1 MTQWWNEDEAQTSPP
16 RSEHSGTVASHLSH
30 VVRVKIWQ
38 QPGSP
43 NSCSEMKVF
52 LSTHLPNRLPIPNSS
67 GRGSAQTSHSGKLRL
82 CVRVLLDAKS
92 HFQLAFFWPF
102 QKFAKGSFCPNVD
115 SPSIP
120 PHNVENNNRPTTWMC
135 FTHSL
140 RLRHHT
146 TRCVSCKMR
155 LVNVTSSIWT
165 ISDGAPQGCEL
176 SPLLFSLYTTSA
188 PQETCLLKPLA
199 LSQIMTS
206 PYRREV

>member
-1 MTQWWNEDEAQTSPP
+1 MKWRWGSDQSSEVRAQWHCGITSVTCRP
-16 RSEHSGTVASHLSH
+16 RQDLTS
-30 VVRVKIWQ
+30 Q

-92 HFQLAFFWPF
+92 HFQLAFCWPF

-120 PHNVENNNRPTTWMC
+120 PPQCREQQQADNLNVFYSLAQTETSHNQMRVLQNEAGERHTQHLDNQRWSSTGMWALPTALLPLCLRRPAC
-135 FTHSL
+135 
-140 RLRHHT
+140 
-146 TRCVSCKMR
+146 
-155 LVNVTSSIWT
+155 
-165 ISDGAPQGCEL
+165 
-176 SPLLFSLYTTSA
+176 
-188 PQETCLLKPLA
+188 
-199 LSQIMTS
+199 
-206 PYRREV
+206 